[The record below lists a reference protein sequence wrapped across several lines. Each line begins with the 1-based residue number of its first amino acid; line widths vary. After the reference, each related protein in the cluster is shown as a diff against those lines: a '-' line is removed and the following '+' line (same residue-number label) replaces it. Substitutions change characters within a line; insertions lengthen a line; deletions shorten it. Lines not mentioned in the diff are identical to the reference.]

1 MKKNNLKTGINAE
14 NGASSNFWV
23 KVWRTVSAMPAFCCN
38 LISIRFL
45 LIPPPCMY
53 NLHEHCICTAATV
66 VWCWFG
72 EQWIVWHTW
81 TWTFAHGHTHT
92 HTKWLTEFSAHF
104 LDWCIESLFPLP
116 WRVIS
121 KYQEWK
127 QIIYL
132 CYKNDCRRHIAQL
145 DPAFYKREN
154 ATRCDR
160 WTDRCEGA

>member
-1 MKKNNLKTGINAE
+1 MANCLSDAGILLQFNLDTIFAHSTTMHVQFTR
-14 NGASSNFWV
+14 ALHMYRRYRRLV
-23 KVWRTVSAMPAFCCN
+23 LIWRTMNRLAHLNMN
-38 LISIRFL
+38 IR
-45 LIPPPCMY
+45 
-53 NLHEHCICTAATV
+53 TRA
-66 VWCWFG
+66 
-72 EQWIVWHTW
+72 
-81 TWTFAHGHTHT
+81 HTHT

-154 ATRCDR
+154 ATRYD
-160 WTDRCEGA
+160 E